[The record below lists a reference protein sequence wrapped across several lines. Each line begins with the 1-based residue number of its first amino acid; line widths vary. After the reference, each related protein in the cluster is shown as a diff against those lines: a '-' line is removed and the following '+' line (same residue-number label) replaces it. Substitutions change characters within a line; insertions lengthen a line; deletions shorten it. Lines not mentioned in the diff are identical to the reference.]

1 MWERRLTGKPPVS
14 KTGTEGS
21 SPSAPAR
28 FYTKENGY
36 ISMNKAINFLKQ
48 SYGELRKST
57 WLSRQ
62 EVVQSTILV
71 AIVVALVAAY
81 VGVID
86 FGLTEVLGAIVGGR

>member
-1 MWERRLTGKPPVS
+1 
-14 KTGTEGS
+14 
-21 SPSAPAR
+21 
-28 FYTKENGY
+28 
-36 ISMNKAINFLKQ
+36 MNKAINFLKQ
-48 SYGELRKST
+48 SVGELKKST

-71 AIVVALVAAY
+71 AIVVARVAAY

>member
-28 FYTKENGY
+28 FYNQGNGQV
-36 ISMNKAINFLKQ
+36 MNKAINFLKQ
-48 SYGELRKST
+48 SVGELKKST

-62 EVVQSTILV
+62 EVIQSTILV
-71 AIVVALVAAY
+71 AIVVALVSAY
-81 VGVID
+81 VGIID
-86 FGLTEVLGAIVGGR
+86 FGLTRVLGALIGGH